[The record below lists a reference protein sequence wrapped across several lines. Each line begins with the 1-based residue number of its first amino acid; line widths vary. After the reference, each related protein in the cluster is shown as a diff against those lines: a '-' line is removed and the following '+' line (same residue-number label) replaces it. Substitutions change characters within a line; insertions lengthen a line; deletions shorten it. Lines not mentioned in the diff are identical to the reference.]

1 MSKTPLQSA
10 LMVCIFFVRHSDN
23 YLIGLQ
29 ASPRHLL
36 SLAAL
41 GGDEEASAK
50 SVRNSSTFER
60 SLAKAENA
68 NLLRILGARKRCWE
82 CYVCCIFATN
92 EESSKAGLMSLGNSL
107 A

>member
-50 SVRNSSTFER
+50 SVRNSFNVRTEPGKSRER
-60 SLAKAENA
+60 ELA
-68 NLLRILGARKRCWE
+68 
-82 CYVCCIFATN
+82 
-92 EESSKAGLMSLGNSL
+92 
-107 A
+107 